1 MISGFTI
8 LHYDSIGSTNDEL
21 RRLAAEGAVAG
32 TVVHADEQT
41 SGRGRMA
48 RNWFSP
54 PGNLYMSILLRTGVP
69 AQRSAELGFLT
80 AVAVAE
86 TVRALVPAKVPVA
99 LKWPND
105 VLATEA
111 KISGILLE
119 QAEDAV
125 IIGVGIN
132 VLEAPSVTGYPT
144 TTIAAQGGIATVDG
158 ARDKLLQRFR
168 HLMGLWTEQGFAP
181 IREAWLALSYPVGS
195 VIKFTGTSGP
205 ITGRFGGLDV
215 DGALLLDTL
224 DGPMRFLAGDVSVG
238 GA

>member
-1 MISGFTI
+1 MTSGFTI

-21 RRLAAEGAVAG
+21 RRLAAEGAVDG

-48 RNWFSP
+48 RSWFSP

-69 AQRSAELGFLT
+69 VQRTAEVGFVT

-111 KISGILLE
+111 KISGILVE
-119 QAEDAV
+119 RADEAV
-125 IIGVGIN
+125 IVGVGLN
-132 VLEAPSVTGYPT
+132 TLEAPAVTGYRT

-158 ARDKLLQRFR
+158 ARDKLLERFG
-168 HLMGLWTEQGFAP
+168 HLRGLWTEQGFAP

-195 VIKFTGTSGP
+195 VIKFTGPEGP
-205 ITGRFGGLDV
+205 ITGRFLGLDL
-215 DGALLLDTL
+215 DGALLLDTP
-224 DGPMRFLAGDVSVG
+224 DGPTRFLAGDVSV
-238 GA
+238 

>member
-1 MISGFTI
+1 MTSDFTI
-8 LHYDSIGSTNDEL
+8 LHYDTIGSTNDEL
-21 RRLAAEGAVAG
+21 RRLATEGAVGG

-48 RNWFSP
+48 RSWFSP

-69 AQRSAELGFLT
+69 AQRTAELGFLT

-86 TVRALVPAKVPVA
+86 TVRALVPANVPVA

-105 VLATEA
+105 VLTAEA

-125 IIGVGIN
+125 IIGVGLNI
-132 VLEAPSVTGYPT
+132 LEAPLVTGYPV

-158 ARDKLLQRFR
+158 ARDKLLERFR
-168 HLMGLWTEQGFAP
+168 RQLGVWTEQGFAP
-181 IREAWLALSYPVGS
+181 IREAWLALSHPIGS
-195 VIKFTGTSGP
+195 AIKFTGATGP
-205 ITGRFGGLDV
+205 ITGRFAGLDL
-215 DGALLLDTL
+215 DGALLLDTP
-224 DGPMRFLAGDVSVG
+224 DGRLRFLAGDVSL
-238 GA
+238 

>member
-1 MISGFTI
+1 MTSGFTI

-21 RRLAAEGAVAG
+21 RRLAAEGAVGG

-41 SGRGRMA
+41 NGRGRMA
-48 RNWFSP
+48 RSWFSP

-69 AQRSAELGFLT
+69 AQRTAELGFLT

-111 KISGILLE
+111 KISGILVE
-119 QAEDAV
+119 QADDDV
-125 IIGVGIN
+125 IVGVGLNI
-132 VLEAPSVTGYPT
+132 LEAPSVTGYRT

-158 ARDKLLQRFR
+158 ARDKLLERFHR
-168 HLMGLWTEQGFAP
+168 LLGLWTEQGFAP
-181 IREAWLALSYPVGS
+181 IREAWLALSYPIGS
-195 VIKFTGTSGP
+195 AIKFTGATGP
-205 ITGRFGGLDV
+205 ITGRFAGLDV
-215 DGALLLDTL
+215 DGALLLDTP
-224 DGPMRFLAGDVSVG
+224 DGLLRFLAGDVSV
-238 GA
+238 